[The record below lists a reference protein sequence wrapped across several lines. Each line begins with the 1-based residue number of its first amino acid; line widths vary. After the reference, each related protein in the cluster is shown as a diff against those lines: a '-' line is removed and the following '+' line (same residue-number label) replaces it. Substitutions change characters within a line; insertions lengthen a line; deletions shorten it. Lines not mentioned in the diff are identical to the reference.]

1 MRWPWRRAASGAQ
14 LIVSWSGQTLAY
26 VVAEGSGRDFTVKRA
41 GVEVQGSDTMEE
53 FVRRLTALGLKGRA
67 AHVMLKPEQYQVLQ
81 IEAPSVPP
89 EELRSAAR
97 YQVKEMVDAHLDDLT
112 MDVLRVGD
120 GEGRAASQ
128 MFVVAANNSFVRDVM
143 GLGEAMHWDVRV
155 IDVQDMAQ
163 RNLQTL
169 LEPAR
174 ATGALLLSGGR
185 QALLTISAAGEL
197 FYSRR
202 LDLPEGFMGMT
213 WTAAAAPE
221 PAAVDTYTPVEEYVP
236 DYAGGGS
243 YSPNFSTTGADS
255 APAEQGDIDRA
266 QRLLVEVQR
275 SIDLWERTWTQ
286 WPLAGFQVFAG
297 ERSAELAEWLSRD
310 TGQNV
315 SALEVASS
323 FAGWDTVAESDR
335 PLCLPLL
342 GVLLRG
348 DA

>member
-1 MRWPWRRAASGAQ
+1 
-14 LIVSWSGQTLAY
+14 
-26 VVAEGSGRDFTVKRA
+26 
-41 GVEVQGSDTMEE
+41 
-53 FVRRLTALGLKGRA
+53 
-67 AHVMLKPEQYQVLQ
+67 
-81 IEAPSVPP
+81 
-89 EELRSAAR
+89 
-97 YQVKEMVDAHLDDLT
+97 
-112 MDVLRVGD
+112 
-120 GEGRAASQ
+120 
-128 MFVVAANNSFVRDVM
+128 
-143 GLGEAMHWDVRV
+143 
-155 IDVQDMAQ
+155 
-163 RNLQTL
+163 
-169 LEPAR
+169 
-174 ATGALLLSGGR
+174 
-185 QALLTISAAGEL
+185 
-197 FYSRR
+197 
-202 LDLPEGFMGMT
+202 MGMT

-342 GVLLRG
+342 GILLRG

>member
-1 MRWPWRRAASGAQ
+1 MRWPWQRTASGAQ

-26 VVAEGSGRDFTVKRA
+26 VQAQGTGRAFTLKRT
-41 GVEVQGSDTMEE
+41 GVEVQGNDSLEE
-53 FVRRLTALGLKGRA
+53 FVRRLTALGLKGCA
-67 AHVMLKPEQYQVLQ
+67 AHVMLRPEQYQMLQ

-143 GLGEAMHWDVRV
+143 SLGEAMHWDIRV

-163 RNLQTL
+163 RNLQTM
-169 LEPAR
+169 LEPSR
-174 ATGALLLSGGR
+174 ATGALVLSGGR
-185 QALLTISAAGEL
+185 QALLTFSAAGEL

-202 LDLPEGFMGMT
+202 LDLPEGFMAMT
-213 WTAAAAPE
+213 WTAASVSE
-221 PAAVDTYTPVEEYVP
+221 PVAVDAYTPVEEYVP
-236 DYAGGGS
+236 DYAGSS
-243 YSPNFSTTGADS
+243 YSPNFSTTGAEA
-255 APAEQGDIDRA
+255 APESQADIDRA
-266 QRLLVEVQR
+266 QRFLVEVQR

-286 WPLAGFQVFAG
+286 WPLAGIRVFAG
-297 ERSAELAEWLSRD
+297 ERSGELAEWLSRD

-315 SALEVASS
+315 IPFEVASG
-323 FAGWDTVAESDR
+323 FGGWDAVAEPDKL
-335 PLCLPLL
+335 LCMPLL
-342 GVLLRG
+342 GNLLRG